1 MIIQELRAEFNEYF
15 QSPDAELIL
24 WIDPT
29 AQWKGIIE
37 HFKRD
42 FRLVRYRG
50 SQLEVKAEVELTWA
64 KGGRPKFI
72 LYLPGLTHDTL
83 TVLKEYEF
91 SGRVFEETI
100 LYCFRRWG
108 IEFEREHEPELEK
121 ILPIAIQ
128 YYPTKNLGFWKEN
141 NTPTKLRS
149 MICDDETVRQIF
161 PSPENTLKQLK
172 ETERYEIFC
181 DYVQE
186 KFGGPDPRKLN
197 PIEWAL
203 QFTAY
208 LILTEV
214 RVGAGRH
221 TSFPKFDIK
230 WADDKYEGECLSFIK
245 NWLRNETYK
254 EDFKKL
260 SNEIEKKY
268 DLSPWASG
276 LSDCPTCESSLS
288 VEKALEK
295 NILAKI
301 NNIKTLDDLRSFL
314 SVEVE
319 NVEQMAENFWSREG
333 DKERDIVAWKA
344 LRLSHKIVTIIDH
357 CTVELEEIDSLSG
370 LIRKYAE
377 EWWEIDRNYRA
388 YRAKYDGEDRLSK
401 LSLHIATVYREFQN
415 KLNEKFLNT
424 VENQG
429 ALTIE
434 GVKKQCSFWAENVS
448 PSRKKRAVFL
458 VDALRFELACDLKE
472 RLQKAVRDA
481 QIKCFPLIASVPTL
495 TPIGMA
501 SIISGDEIDISPTS
515 EGDWIIRSIR
525 KGESGNLNAVEER
538 KSILGKRHSKV
549 AFFNLEEILK
559 PSELIIGDRNP
570 VIVFTREMDGLGHDS
585 GVLNLSL
592 DYFGQYL
599 EGLIRAIRR
608 MGSMGIEEIHLVSD
622 HGFVILDD
630 IADAN
635 KVTIPKELEVFYKGH
650 RCLVGQ
656 NLPKELGKV
665 FELPNSDGLQFC
677 VPRGIGIFR
686 TRGGK
691 QFFHGGLSLQE
702 FIVPHIHLVFAKAQP
717 KYGAKLRAP
726 EAIRN
731 LIFDVELLRAIP
743 TEGVFFGAPRFVEI
757 VGVLPKDG
765 REIFRQSGPD
775 MIVNQESETLKVRLR
790 IKPGPVFSYGD
801 ILSLELKDADTGEL
815 LDRSEIR
822 IEVE

>member
-1 MIIQELRAEFNEYF
+1 
-15 QSPDAELIL
+15 
-24 WIDPT
+24 
-29 AQWKGIIE
+29 
-37 HFKRD
+37 
-42 FRLVRYRG
+42 
-50 SQLEVKAEVELTWA
+50 VE
-64 KGGRPKFI
+64 
-72 LYLPGLTHDTL
+72 
-83 TVLKEYEF
+83 
-91 SGRVFEETI
+91 
-100 LYCFRRWG
+100 
-108 IEFEREHEPELEK
+108 
-121 ILPIAIQ
+121 
-128 YYPTKNLGFWKEN
+128 
-141 NTPTKLRS
+141 
-149 MICDDETVRQIF
+149 
-161 PSPENTLKQLK
+161 
-172 ETERYEIFC
+172 
-181 DYVQE
+181 
-186 KFGGPDPRKLN
+186 
-197 PIEWAL
+197 
-203 QFTAY
+203 
-208 LILTEV
+208 
-214 RVGAGRH
+214 
-221 TSFPKFDIK
+221 
-230 WADDKYEGECLSFIK
+230 
-245 NWLRNETYK
+245 
-254 EDFKKL
+254 
-260 SNEIEKKY
+260 
-268 DLSPWASG
+268 
-276 LSDCPTCESSLS
+276 
-288 VEKALEK
+288 
-295 NILAKI
+295 
-301 NNIKTLDDLRSFL
+301 
-314 SVEVE
+314 
-319 NVEQMAENFWSREG
+319 
-333 DKERDIVAWKA
+333 
-344 LRLSHKIVTIIDH
+344 
-357 CTVELEEIDSLSG
+357 
-370 LIRKYAE
+370 
-377 EWWEIDRNYRA
+377 
-388 YRAKYDGEDRLSK
+388 
-401 LSLHIATVYREFQN
+401 
-415 KLNEKFLNT
+415 
-424 VENQG
+424 
-429 ALTIE
+429 
-434 GVKKQCSFWAENVS
+434 
-448 PSRKKRAVFL
+448 
-458 VDALRFELACDLKE
+458 
-472 RLQKAVRDA
+472 KAVRDA

>member
-15 QSPDAELIL
+15 QSIDPELIL
-24 WIDPT
+24 WLDHS
-29 AQWKGIIE
+29 AQWKGIID
-37 HFKRD
+37 HLKKD
-42 FRLVRYRG
+42 FRVIEYRG

-64 KGGRPKFI
+64 KGDRPKFI
-72 LYLPGLTHDTL
+72 LYLPGLTRDSL
-83 TVLKEYEF
+83 TVLKEYEC
-91 SGRVFEETI
+91 SGKVFEETI
-100 LYCFRRWG
+100 LHCFRRWG

-161 PSPENTLKQLK
+161 ASPENTFKQLK

-197 PIEWAL
+197 PIEWAR
-203 QFTAY
+203 QFTVY

-214 RVGAGRH
+214 TVGAGRH

-230 WADDKYEGECLSFIK
+230 WADDKHEGECLSFIRD
-245 NWLRNETYK
+245 WLRNGTYK
-254 EDFKKL
+254 EDYKRL
-260 SNEIEKKY
+260 SSEIEKQY
-268 DLSPWASG
+268 DLSLWAAG
-276 LSDCPTCESSLS
+276 LSECPTCESSLS

-301 NNIKTLDDLRSFL
+301 NNIKTLDDLHSVL

-319 NVEQMAENFWSREG
+319 DIEQMAEHFWSREG
-333 DKERDIVAWKA
+333 DIVAWGA
-344 LRLSHKIVTIIDH
+344 LRLSHKIVTAIDH
-357 CTVELEEIDSLSG
+357 CLAELEKTNSPSVIV
-370 LIRKYAE
+370 RKYTG

-401 LSLHIATVYREFQN
+401 LSLNVASIYREFQN
-415 KLNEKFLNT
+415 LLNEKFLNM
-424 VENQG
+424 VEAQG
-429 ALTIE
+429 AVTIE
-434 GVKKQCSFWAENVS
+434 GVKKQCSFWAESVS

-472 RLQKAVRDA
+472 RLEKVVRDA

-501 SIISGDEIDISPTS
+501 SIISGDEIDISAIS
-515 EGDWIIRSIR
+515 EGDWNIRSIR
-525 KGESGNLNAVEER
+525 KGESGNLNSVEER

-549 AFFNLEEILK
+549 VFFNLEEILK

-608 MGSMGIEEIHLVSD
+608 LGSMGIEEIHLVSD

-630 IADAN
+630 IADAD

-656 NLPKELGKV
+656 NLPKELGIV

-677 VPRGIGIFR
+677 VPNGIGIFR

-702 FIVPHIHLVFAKAQP
+702 FIVPQIHLVFAKVQP
-717 KYGAKLRAP
+717 KYGAKISAP

-775 MIVNQESETLKVRLR
+775 MVVNQESEILKVRLR
-790 IKPGPVFSYGD
+790 IKPGTVFSYGD
-801 ILSLELKDADTGEL
+801 MLILELKDADTGEL

>member
-15 QSPDAELIL
+15 QSIDPELIL
-24 WIDPT
+24 WLDHS
-29 AQWKGIIE
+29 AQWKGIID
-37 HFKRD
+37 HLKKD
-42 FRLVRYRG
+42 FRVIEYRG

-64 KGGRPKFI
+64 KGDRPKFI
-72 LYLPGLTHDTL
+72 LYLPGLTRDSL
-83 TVLKEYEF
+83 TVLKEYEC
-91 SGRVFEETI
+91 SGKVFEETI
-100 LYCFRRWG
+100 LHCFRRWG

-161 PSPENTLKQLK
+161 ASPENTFKQLK

-197 PIEWAL
+197 PIEWAR
-203 QFTAY
+203 QFTVY

-214 RVGAGRH
+214 TVGAGRH

-230 WADDKYEGECLSFIK
+230 WADDKHEGECLSFIRD
-245 NWLRNETYK
+245 WLRNGTYK
-254 EDFKKL
+254 EDYKRL
-260 SNEIEKKY
+260 SSEIEKQY
-268 DLSPWASG
+268 DLSLWAAG
-276 LSDCPTCESSLS
+276 LSECPTCESSLS

-301 NNIKTLDDLRSFL
+301 NNIKTLDDLHSVL

-319 NVEQMAENFWSREG
+319 DIEQMAEHFWSREG
-333 DKERDIVAWKA
+333 DIVAWGA
-344 LRLSHKIVTIIDH
+344 LRLSHKIVTAIDH
-357 CTVELEEIDSLSG
+357 CLAELEKTNSPSVIV
-370 LIRKYAE
+370 RKYTG

-401 LSLHIATVYREFQN
+401 LSLNVASIYREFQN
-415 KLNEKFLNT
+415 LLNEKFLNM
-424 VENQG
+424 VEAQG
-429 ALTIE
+429 AVTIE
-434 GVKKQCSFWAENVS
+434 GVKKQCSFWAESVS

-472 RLQKAVRDA
+472 RLEKVVRDA

-501 SIISGDEIDISPTS
+501 SIISGDEIDISAIS
-515 EGDWIIRSIR
+515 EGDWNIRSIR
-525 KGESGNLNAVEER
+525 KGESGNLNSVEER

-549 AFFNLEEILK
+549 VFFNLEEILK

-608 MGSMGIEEIHLVSD
+608 LGSMGIEEIHLVSD

-630 IADAN
+630 IADAD

-650 RCLVGQ
+650 
-656 NLPKELGKV
+656 LGIV

-677 VPRGIGIFR
+677 VPNGIGIFR

-702 FIVPHIHLVFAKAQP
+702 FIVPQIHLVFAKVQP
-717 KYGAKLRAP
+717 KYGAKISAP

-775 MIVNQESETLKVRLR
+775 MVVNQESEILKVRLR
-790 IKPGPVFSYGD
+790 IKPGTVFSYGD
-801 ILSLELKDADTGEL
+801 MLILELKDADTGEL

>member
-15 QSPDAELIL
+15 QSIDPELIL
-24 WIDPT
+24 WLDHS
-29 AQWKGIIE
+29 AQWKEVIE
-37 HFKRD
+37 HLKKDFK
-42 FRLVRYRG
+42 LIEYRG
-50 SQLEVKAEVELTWA
+50 SQLEVKAEVEHTWA
-64 KGGRPKFI
+64 KGDRPKFI
-72 LYLPGLTHDTL
+72 LYLPGLTRDTL

-91 SGRVFEETI
+91 SGKVFEETI
-100 LYCFRRWG
+100 LHCFRRWG
-108 IEFEREHEPELEK
+108 IEFEPEHEPELEK
-121 ILPIAIQ
+121 ILTVLITRFA
-128 YYPTKNLGFWKEN
+128 TKNKSFWQKQLTPEN
-141 NTPTKLRS
+141 VRALLF
-149 MICDDETVRQIF
+149 DDESVRKMLAA
-161 PSPENTLKQLK
+161 PEITAKELKDSGA
-172 ETERYEIFC
+172 YEIFC
-181 DYVQE
+181 DFIE
-186 KFGGPDPRKLN
+186 DRFGGPNLRKNN
-197 PIEWAL
+197 PIEWAR

-230 WADDKYEGECLSFIK
+230 WADDKHEGECLSFIRD
-245 NWLRNETYK
+245 WLRNGTYK
-254 EDFKKL
+254 EDYKRL
-260 SNEIEKKY
+260 STEIEKQY
-268 DLSPWASG
+268 DLSLWAAG
-276 LSDCPTCESSLS
+276 LSECPTCESSLS

-301 NNIKTLDDLRSFL
+301 NSIKTLDDLHSVL

-319 NVEQMAENFWSREG
+319 NVEQMAEHFWSREG
-333 DKERDIVAWKA
+333 DIVAWGA
-344 LRLSHKIVTIIDH
+344 LRLSHKIVTAIDH
-357 CTVELEEIDSLSG
+357 CLAELEKTDSPSV
-370 LIRKYAE
+370 IVRKYTG

-401 LSLHIATVYREFQN
+401 LSLHIATVYREFQGR
-415 KLNEKFLNT
+415 LNEKFLNT

-472 RLQKAVRDA
+472 RLEKAVRDA

-501 SIISGDEIDISPTS
+501 SIISGDEIDISAIS
-515 EGDWIIRSIR
+515 EGDWNIRSIR
-525 KGESGNLNAVEER
+525 KGESGNLNSVEER

-559 PSELIIGDRNP
+559 PSELIIGDGNP

-608 MGSMGIEEIHLVSD
+608 LGSMGIEEIHLVSD

-630 IADAN
+630 IAEAD

-650 RCLVGQ
+650 RCLVGR

-743 TEGVFFGAPRFVEI
+743 TGGVFFGAPRFVEI

-801 ILSLELKDADTGEL
+801 MLSLELKDADTGEL